1 MSMWLVA
8 LIPVA
13 VLTTVFFFGFV
24 GCTNEY
30 GRIRFRSPGDGS
42 PGDGSPDEGSPDEGS
57 PDVPTV
63 TYADVVKADK
73 PLAYWRLGEGGG
85 QTAVDQI
92 GLDVA
97 YPAGLHAGTYNEGTP
112 LPSAADSA
120 PAPGTLKFGAPGLI
134 TNDPATS
141 VDFDGGYLEVPHD
154 GTLNPAQFSLEAW
167 VHPAW
172 EQGDTSYRIVVASY
186 LSGPPTVG
194 FSLEKNTDDHFEIAF
209 GVGASGGWQA
219 LVGDTSF
226 QKGKDETYHLV
237 ATYDGTTLKLYEDGT
252 LSNQMPLADYTP
264 AGSTP
269 VEIGVGEPTPNK
281 LYPFKGRIQEV
292 AIYDHALDENAVQ
305 THYLTNL

>member
-1 MSMWLVA
+1 MSTWLVA

-24 GCTNEY
+24 GCTLDKEGK
-30 GRIRFRSPGDGS
+30 GRLDRSPGDGS
-42 PGDGSPDEGSPDEGS
+42 PGDGSPGDGSPDL
-57 PDVPTV
+57 PTV

-97 YPAGLHAGTYNEGTP
+97 QPAGLHAGTYNEGTP
-112 LPSAADSA
+112 LPSAGDSA

-141 VDFDGGYLEVPHD
+141 VDFDGGYVDVPHD

-167 VHPAW
+167 VHPTW
-172 EQGDTSYRIVVASY
+172 EQGDTSSRNVVASY
-186 LSGPPTVG
+186 VEGPPTVG
-194 FSLEKNTDDHFEIAF
+194 FSLEKNTDDHFEIAL
-209 GVGASGGWQA
+209 GVGAGGWQT

-237 ATYDGTTLKLYEDGT
+237 ATYDGATLKLYENGT
-252 LSNQMPLADYTP
+252 LSSQMPLADYPP

-269 VEIGVGEPTPNK
+269 VEIGVGEPTANK

-292 AIYDHALDENAVQ
+292 AIYDQALDENAVQ
-305 THYLTNL
+305 THYLTSL